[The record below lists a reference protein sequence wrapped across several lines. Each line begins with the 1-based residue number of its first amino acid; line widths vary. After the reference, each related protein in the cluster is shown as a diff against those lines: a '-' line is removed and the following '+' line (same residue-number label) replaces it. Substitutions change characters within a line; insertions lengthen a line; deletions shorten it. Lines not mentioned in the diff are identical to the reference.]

1 MRVDNTVL
9 NVLSNSLMDGP
20 RLVLQGQ
27 LDRALYVQTN
37 KVLEA
42 AGGKWDRK
50 AKAHVFPVEA
60 ADAMEQIIQ
69 TGEVTLIRTIQQDFG
84 YFPTPPAVVAR
95 LIELADVRKGMT
107 VLEPSA
113 GQGAIVLP
121 LLDVTADVMAYELL
135 EANADALAKAMR
147 AHPTKGGMSMVVQQD
162 FLTVEPAPLTSWVGR
177 YDRVVMN
184 PPFARQADIH
194 HVNHALKFLKPDG
207 LLVSVMS
214 AGITFRDNKLTQ
226 DFRDLIRARGGDIEA
241 LPEGAFKDSGTMVRT
256 VIVTIPA
263 EAA

>member
-9 NVLSNSLMDGP
+9 NVLSNAQMDGS
-20 RLVLQGQ
+20 RLVLVGQ
-27 LDRALYVQTN
+27 LDRALYTQTN

-50 AKAHVFPVEA
+50 AKAHVFPVDA

-95 LIELADVRKGMT
+95 LIELAQFSPGMS

-113 GQGAIVLP
+113 GKGAIAYP
-121 LLDVTADVMAYELL
+121 LAEAGAWVDCCELL
-135 EANADALAKAMR
+135 EANYAALAGDTHLGNVR
-147 AHPTKGGMSMVVQQD
+147 HGD
-162 FLTVEPAPLTSWVGR
+162 FLAMEPRAT

-184 PPFARQADIH
+184 PPFAKQADIH

-214 AGITFRDNKLTQ
+214 SSVTFRDNKLTQ

-241 LPEGAFKDSGTMVRT
+241 LPDGAFKDSGTGVRT
-256 VIVTIPA
+256 VIVTIPGL
-263 EAA
+263 EASF

>member
-9 NVLSNSLMDGP
+9 NVLSNAQMDGA
-20 RLVLQGQ
+20 RLVLVGQ
-27 LDRALYVQTN
+27 LDRALYTQTN

-42 AGGKWDRK
+42 AGGKWDKK
-50 AKAHVFPVEA
+50 AKAHVFPVDA

-95 LIELADVRKGMT
+95 LMEIAVLEDGMD

-113 GQGAIVLP
+113 GRGAIAIELENRNCYVYAVE
-121 LLDVTADVMAYELL
+121 LLDQNAQALTASAFLGTV
-135 EANADALAKAMR
+135 ANR
-147 AHPTKGGMSMVVQQD
+147 D
-162 FLTVEPAPLTSWVGR
+162 FLSMSPDPR
-177 YDRVVMN
+177 FDRVVMN
-184 PPFARQADIH
+184 PPFAKQADIH

-214 AGITFRDNKLTQ
+214 SGVTFRDNKLTQ

-241 LPEGAFKDSGTMVRT
+241 LPDGAFKESGTEVRT

-263 EAA
+263 EAV

>member
-1 MRVDNTVL
+1 MKVDNSVL
-9 NVLSNSLMDGP
+9 NVLSNADMDGP
-20 RLVLQGQ
+20 ALKLTGT

-42 AGGKWDRK
+42 AGGKWDKK
-50 AKAHVFPVEA
+50 AKAHLFPVDA

-84 YFPTPPAVVAR
+84 YFPTPRDVVRR
-95 LIELADVRKGMT
+95 LIALSDIDGGMLA
-107 VLEPSA
+107 LEPSA
-113 GQGAIVLP
+113 GQGAIAFALV
-121 LLDVTADVMAYELL
+121 DCGATVDCVELL
-135 EANADALAKAMR
+135 EANYTALARGKNLG
-147 AHPTKGGMSMVVQQD
+147 KVQQGD
-162 FLTVEPAPLTSWVGR
+162 FLGIEPSPI

-184 PPFARQADIH
+184 PPFAKQADIH

-214 AGITFRDNKLTQ
+214 AGVTFRDNRLTQ
-226 DFRDLIRARGGDIEA
+226 DFRDLIRERGGDIEA
-241 LPEGAFKDSGTMVRT
+241 LPDGAFKESGTGVRT
-256 VIVTIPA
+256 VIVTIPG

>member
-9 NVLSNSLMDGP
+9 NVLSNAQMDGN
-20 RLVLQGQ
+20 RLVLVGQ
-27 LDRALYVQTN
+27 LERSLYTQTN

-42 AGGKWDRK
+42 AGGKWDKK
-50 AKAHVFPVEA
+50 AKAHLFQVDA

-95 LIELADVRKGMT
+95 LIELANIQPGMLC
-107 VLEPSA
+107 LEPSA
-113 GQGAIVLP
+113 GRGAIVQGMERAGGR
-121 LLDVTADVMAYELL
+121 VNAYELL
-135 EANADALAKAMR
+135 PDNVVTLEIQGLARSIIRAN
-147 AHPTKGGMSMVVQQD
+147 
-162 FLTVEPAPLTSWVGR
+162 FLTLQPHR
-177 YDRVVMN
+177 DYDRVGMN
-184 PPFARQADIH
+184 PPFAKQADIH

-226 DFRDLIRARGGDIEA
+226 DFRDLVRARGGDIEA
-241 LPEGAFKDSGTMVRT
+241 LPDGAFKDSGTGVRT
-256 VIVTIPA
+256 VIVTIPGA
-263 EAA
+263 E

>member
-1 MRVDNTVL
+1 MKVDNTVL
-9 NVLSNSLMDGP
+9 NVLSNAQMDGS
-20 RLVLQGQ
+20 RLVLAGQ
-27 LDRALYVQTN
+27 LDRALYTQTN

-50 AKAHVFPVEA
+50 AKAHVFPVDA

-84 YFPTPPAVVAR
+84 YFPTPPAVVKR
-95 LIELADVRKGMT
+95 LMALACVDFET
-107 VLEPSA
+107 LALEPSA
-113 GQGAIVLP
+113 GQGAIARALIDHGATV
-121 LLDVTADVMAYELL
+121 DCVELL
-135 EANADALAKAMR
+135 GKNVEALEALKNVNA
-147 AHPTKGGMSMVVQQD
+147 VQQGD
-162 FLTVEPAPLTSWVGR
+162 FLAITPDPA

-184 PPFARQADIH
+184 PPFAKQADIH

-241 LPEGAFKDSGTMVRT
+241 LPDGAFKDSGTLVRT
-256 VIVTIPA
+256 VIVTIPGEGA
-263 EAA
+263 CL

>member
-1 MRVDNTVL
+1 MRVDNAVL
-9 NVLSNSLMDGP
+9 NVLAAADMAGN
-20 RLVLQGQ
+20 RLVLTGQ
-27 LDRALYVQTN
+27 LDRALYTQTN

-42 AGGKWDRK
+42 AGGKWDKK
-50 AKAHVFPVEA
+50 AKAHLFPVDA

-95 LIELADVRKGMT
+95 LMELAEVEPGML

-113 GQGAIVLP
+113 GQGAIARALFDAGAVV
-121 LLDVTADVMAYELL
+121 DCVELL
-135 EANADALAKAMR
+135 QANFDVLAKQAPYNAVR
-147 AHPTKGGMSMVVQQD
+147 QGD
-162 FLTVEPAPLTSWVGR
+162 FLTITPEPD

-194 HVNHALKFLKPDG
+194 HVNHALLFLKLEG

-214 AGITFRDNKLTQ
+214 AGVVFRDNVLAKV
-226 DFRDLIRARGGDIEA
+226 FRDRVLARGGTIEP
-241 LPEGAFKDSGTMVRT
+241 LPDGAFKDSGTGVRT
-256 VIVTIPA
+256 VVVRIPGGGA
-263 EAA
+263 

>member
-1 MRVDNTVL
+1 MKVNDAVL
-9 NVLSNSLMDGP
+9 NVLSNALMDGP

-27 LDRALYVQTN
+27 LDRALYVQAN

-42 AGGKWDRK
+42 AGGKWDRR
-50 AKAHVFPVEA
+50 AKAHTVDA

-84 YFPTPPAVVAR
+84 YFPTPAAVADRVIA
-95 LIELADVRKGMT
+95 LANLRRGLS

-113 GQGAIVLP
+113 GNGALASRAFLAGCTV
-121 LLDVTADVMAYELL
+121 DCVELL
-135 EANADALAKAMR
+135 EKNVNLLCSTPFNA
-147 AHPTKGGMSMVVQQD
+147 VVHND
-162 FLTVEPAPLTSWVGR
+162 FLKVAPDPA

-184 PPFARQADIH
+184 PPFARQADIR

-214 AGITFRDNKLTQ
+214 ASVTFRDNKLTQ
-226 DFRDLIRARGGDIEA
+226 DFRDLVRASGGDIEA
-241 LPEGAFKDSGTMVRT
+241 LPDAAFKDSGTMVRT
-256 VIVTIPA
+256 VIVTIPGA
-263 EAA
+263 NA

>member
-1 MRVDNTVL
+1 MKVDDSVL
-9 NVLSNSLMDGP
+9 NVLGNASMDGA
-20 RLVLQGQ
+20 RLVLVGQ
-27 LDRALYVQTN
+27 LDRKLYEQTN

-50 AKAHVFPVEA
+50 AKAHVFPVDA
-60 ADAMEQIIQ
+60 AAAMEQIIQ

-95 LIELADVRKGMT
+95 LLELADITPGMS

-113 GQGAIVLP
+113 GQGAIAHALVAAGGEVDMVEVLP
-121 LLDVTADVMAYELL
+121 ANFCVLAEEVA
-135 EANADALAKAMR
+135 ANA
-147 AHPTKGGMSMVVQQD
+147 AHLGD
-162 FLTVEPAPLTSWVGR
+162 FLAIEPDPE

-184 PPFARQADIH
+184 PPFAKQADIH

-214 AGITFRDNKLTQ
+214 AGVSFRDNRLTQ
-226 DFRDLIRARGGDIEA
+226 DFRDLVRARGGDIEA
-241 LPEGAFKDSGTMVRT
+241 LPDGAFKDSGTGVRT
-256 VIVTIPA
+256 LIVTIPGVDA
-263 EAA
+263 